1 LKAADVKCKSSGRQ
15 CCLRSPDASCA
26 DDAWTPAICHLP
38 TVEVLKITGNR
49 MTIKCV
55 IRQRPVAAAI
65 RRGVAG
71 RYQPESKNSTK
82 LPAFSAEFRFN
93 PGAIAPWSPCL
104 KSSLRALTGS
114 SGSCQRAQV
123 VSHHVPRQAQRCR
136 LLQSRPVEQ
145 ENVTK
150 GSEATRKILARSS
163 LLPSRCASKGSIGRF
178 SALGTDLLCPQ
189 PTVNAAHATT

>member
-1 LKAADVKCKSSGRQ
+1 VDPRNLPPTDGRTAENNGQ
-15 CCLRSPDASCA
+15 PDDDQVCHPSASCSSR
-26 DDAWTPAICHLP
+26 DSKGCC
-38 TVEVLKITGNR
+38 GY
-49 MTIKCV
+49 
-55 IRQRPVAAAI
+55 
-65 RRGVAG
+65 

-123 VSHHVPRQAQRCR
+123 VSHHVPRRAQRCR

-150 GSEATRKILARSS
+150 ESEATRKILARSS